1 MHLKLH
7 RLILKLKKEFPYD
20 LAILFLSIYPQKL
33 KTLIWRDT
41 CTSSFI
47 AALVTIANIWKQLKC
62 PTTDDWI
69 KEMWYTHTRT
79 YTHAHMHTQWNTT
92 HKNKNEIM
100 SFEESWMNL
109 EIVMLSEVRQR
120 GTTYMWNLKN
130 NKNQFIYKTDS
141 QTLKKK
147 NL

>member
-1 MHLKLH
+1 
-7 RLILKLKKEFPYD
+7 
-20 LAILFLSIYPQKL
+20 
-33 KTLIWRDT
+33 
-41 CTSSFI
+41 
-47 AALVTIANIWKQLKC
+47 
-62 PTTDDWI
+62 
-69 KEMWYTHTRT
+69 
-79 YTHAHMHTQWNTT
+79 
-92 HKNKNEIM
+92 M

>member
-1 MHLKLH
+1 
-7 RLILKLKKEFPYD
+7 
-20 LAILFLSIYPQKL
+20 
-33 KTLIWRDT
+33 
-41 CTSSFI
+41 
-47 AALVTIANIWKQLKC
+47 
-62 PTTDDWI
+62 
-69 KEMWYTHTRT
+69 
-79 YTHAHMHTQWNTT
+79 
-92 HKNKNEIM
+92 M

-147 NL
+147 TYSYQSGKGKEDELEVWDY